1 MEELEALRRAGA
13 IASQVRKR
21 VIGLVRPGVKL
32 IDICE
37 KVEQWIRELGG
48 EPAFPCN
55 VDVDHVAAHYTS
67 PIDDETRV
75 PEDSLVKVDIGVHV
89 EGYIADTAVTICLNP
104 ELEYLVEAAEE
115 ALEEGIAAIRAGVR
129 ASEVGA
135 AIEEAMKRLGA
146 RPIRNLTGHK
156 VSRYILHAGS
166 VIPNVSSMLERHR
179 LEIGEVYAVEPF
191 SVPREADGVV
201 VDGPPSNIYIYRK
214 KRSVGGLAKRML
226 RHIQAEYRTL
236 PFASRWVLKAFPGM
250 EGLEAFEQ
258 LLRIGCLYSYPQ
270 LLERSHAPVAQAE
283 HTVIV
288 TEDGCEVTTA

>member
-21 VIGLVRPGVKL
+21 VVGLVKPGVKL

-37 KVEQWIRELGG
+37 KVEQWIGELGG

-75 PEDSLVKVDIGVHV
+75 SEGSLVKVDIGVHV
-89 EGYIADTAVTICLNP
+89 DGYIADTAVTICLNP

-146 RPIRNLTGHK
+146 KPIRNLTGHRI
-156 VSRYILHAGS
+156 SRYILHAGS
-166 VIPNVSSMLERHR
+166 VIPNVSSMLDRHR
-179 LEIGEVYAVEPF
+179 LEAGEVYAVEPF

-236 PFASRWVLKAFPGM
+236 PFASRWVLRVFPGM

-258 LLRIGCLYSYPQ
+258 LLRVGCLYSYPQ

>member
-13 IASQVRKR
+13 IASQVRRR
-21 VIGLVRPGVKL
+21 VVSLVKPGVKL

-37 KVEQWIRELGG
+37 KVERWIEELGG

-67 PIDDETRV
+67 PLNDESRV
-75 PEDSLVKVDIGVHV
+75 SEDSLVKVDIGVHV
-89 EGYIADTAVTICLNP
+89 EGYIADTAITICLNP

-166 VIPNVSSMLERHR
+166 VIPNVSSMLERRR
-179 LEIGEVYAVEPF
+179 LEVGEVYAVEPF

-226 RHIQAEYRTL
+226 RYIQAEYRTL
-236 PFASRWVLKAFPGM
+236 PFASRWVLNVFPGT
-250 EGLEAFEQ
+250 EGVEAFQE
-258 LLRIGCLYSYPQ
+258 LLRVGCLYSYPQ
-270 LLERSHAPVAQAE
+270 LLERSHAPVAQTE

-288 TEDGCEVTTA
+288 TEDGCEITTA

>member
-21 VIGLVRPGVKL
+21 VIGLVKPGVKL

-236 PFASRWVLKAFPGM
+236 PFASRWVLKAFPGI

-270 LLERSHAPVAQAE
+270 LLERSHAPVAHAE

>member
-21 VIGLVRPGVKL
+21 VIGLVKPGVKL

-156 VSRYILHAGS
+156 VSRYTLHAGS